1 MPVGKVKWFDRKKGF
16 GFIIPDESGQDDI
29 FVHFTSI
36 KGDGFKSLNQGEEV
50 QYDVVTGPE
59 GLKAEN
65 VIRLQ

>member
-50 QYDVVTGPE
+50 QYDVVTGPK